1 MLDCNLIL
9 VGYSG
14 HGYALADVAQE
25 LGANLIGYS
34 DKMAV
39 AYNPYGL
46 EYLGFEEASD
56 FVGWQRNSAFI
67 IGIGDNLIR
76 QKIAEL
82 IETKQKEVKTIIS
95 NSASVSKYGR
105 IGRGTFVNRNVSVNA
120 FAEIGNHVILNTGCI
135 IEHDCIIGNT
145 VHIAPGA
152 VLAGNVHVGD
162 RTFIGANA
170 VVRQGVKIG
179 NDVIIG
185 AGSVILNDIPSGEK
199 VVGNPGKYM

>member
-1 MLDCNLIL
+1 MLDYNLIL

-14 HGYALADVAQE
+14 HGYVIGDVAQE

-39 AYNPYGL
+39 TYNPFGL
-46 EYLGFEEASD
+46 EYLGFEEEED
-56 FVGWQRNSAFI
+56 FVGWQRSSAFI
-67 IGIGDNLIR
+67 IGIGDNFIR

-95 NSASVSKYGR
+95 NSASVSKYGK
-105 IGRGTFVNRNVSVNA
+105 IGRGVFVNRNVSVNA

-135 IEHDCIIGNT
+135 IEHDCIVGNAAH
-145 VHIAPGA
+145 VAPGA
-152 VLAGNVHVGD
+152 VLAGNVQIGD
-162 RTFIGANA
+162 RSFIGANT
-170 VVRQGVKIG
+170 VVKQGVKIG

-185 AGSVILNDIPSGEK
+185 AGSVIINDIPDGKK
-199 VVGNPGKYM
+199 VVGNPGKYI